1 MNRSGKSCCEEE
13 HMKDIEELIREAEKA
28 LQNAFEQIDENE
40 TARTRQVLDLFR
52 KEGVS
57 YRHFAPTTGYGYD
70 DIGRDTLERIYAG
83 IFHTEAAL
91 MRPHVASGTAALS
104 LTLFGMTKPGDKIV
118 SATGMPYDTLLGVIG
133 TGNSTQPGS
142 LKEMGIGFESVELK
156 DGSIDVEAVDR
167 AITTDTSLVI
177 AQRSRGYAWRPSLYP
192 EQFAELADM
201 IHSRHPGVALMV
213 DNCYGE
219 FVCGDEPTDY
229 GADLCVGSLIKNP
242 GGGIAPTG
250 GYVAGKKD
258 MVERIAGRLTAP
270 GLGRELGSY
279 AASYRPFYQG
289 LFMAPHTVAQALK
302 TALLASRLFEN
313 LGLETSPSSA
323 ERRAD
328 IIQAIKM
335 QSPERLVAFCQGIQT
350 ASPVDSMAMPEPWD
364 MPGYDDQ
371 VVMAAGTFVAG
382 ASIELSA
389 DGPIR
394 PPYTAFMQGGLT
406 YTHGKIALAEA
417 LKRMIST
424 GALKVP

>member
-1 MNRSGKSCCEEE
+1 MNSIEQMIIKAEEE
-13 HMKDIEELIREAEKA
+13 LKDSFA
-28 LQNAFEQIDENE
+28 QIDRVEMI
-40 TARTRQVLDLFR
+40 RTKQVLDVFR
-52 KEGVS
+52 AENVS
-57 YRHFAPTTGYGYD
+57 YRHFAPSTGYGYD

-104 LTLFGMTKPGDKIV
+104 LTLFGLTKPGEKIV

-133 TGNSTQPGS
+133 TGNCNQPGS
-142 LKEMGIGFESVELK
+142 LKEMGVEFESVELK
-156 DGSIDVEAVDR
+156 NGRIDVQSVEN
-167 AITTDTSLVI
+167 AITDHTTLVI
-177 AQRSRGYAWRPSLYP
+177 AQRSRGYAWRPSLFP
-192 EQFAELADM
+192 EAFEELADM
-201 IHSRHPGVALMV
+201 IHSRHPGVTLMV

-219 FVCGDEPTDY
+219 FVCKDEPTDH
-229 GADLCVGSLIKNP
+229 GADICVGSLIKNP

-250 GYVAGKKD
+250 GYIVGSLEK
-258 MVERIAGRLTAP
+258 VERIAGRLIAP

-302 TALLASRLFEN
+302 TALLASRLFDN
-313 LGLETSPSSA
+313 LGFETSPSST
-323 ERRAD
+323 ETRAD

-335 QSPERLVAFCQGIQT
+335 QTPERLVAFCQGIQT

-406 YTHGKIALAEA
+406 YSHGRIALSEA
-417 LKRMIST
+417 LRRMMET
-424 GALKVP
+424 GALKAL

>member
-1 MNRSGKSCCEEE
+1 MNRIEEMILKAEEE
-13 HMKDIEELIREAEKA
+13 LKESFAR
-28 LQNAFEQIDENE
+28 IDENE
-40 TARTRQVLDLFR
+40 MKRTKQVLDLFR
-52 KEGVS
+52 QEGVS
-57 YRHFAPTTGYGYD
+57 YRHFAPSTGYGYD

-104 LTLFGMTKPGDKIV
+104 LTLFGLTKPGEKIV

-133 TGNSTQPGS
+133 TGKGSQPGS
-142 LKEMGIGFESVELK
+142 LKEMGVSFECVELK
-156 DGSIDVEAVDR
+156 DGKIDVPAVEK
-167 AITTDTSLVI
+167 AITKDTSLVI
-177 AQRSRGYAWRPSLYP
+177 AQRSRGYAWRPSLFP
-192 EQFAELADM
+192 EEFAELADM
-201 IHSRHPGVALMV
+201 IHSRHPGVTLMV

-219 FVCGDEPTDY
+219 FVCKDEPTDY
-229 GADLCVGSLIKNP
+229 GADICVGSLIKNP

-250 GYVAGKKD
+250 GYVAGKHDK
-258 MVERIAGRLTAP
+258 VERIAGRLTAP

-302 TALLASRLFEN
+302 TALLASRLFDN
-313 LGLETSPSSA
+313 LGFETSPSSK
-323 ERRAD
+323 EQRAD

-335 QSPERLVAFCQGIQT
+335 ETPERLVAFCQGIQT

-394 PPYTAFMQGGLT
+394 VPYTAFMQGGLT
-406 YTHGKIALAEA
+406 YVHGRIALSEA
-417 LKRMIST
+417 LRRMMET
-424 GALKVP
+424 GALKMP

>member
-1 MNRSGKSCCEEE
+1 MNSIEQMIIKAEEE
-13 HMKDIEELIREAEKA
+13 LKDSFA
-28 LQNAFEQIDENE
+28 QIDRVEMI
-40 TARTRQVLDLFR
+40 RTKQVLDVFR
-52 KEGVS
+52 AENVS
-57 YRHFAPTTGYGYD
+57 YRHFAPSTGYGYD

-104 LTLFGMTKPGDKIV
+104 LTLFGLTKPGEKIV

-133 TGNSTQPGS
+133 TGNCNQPGS
-142 LKEMGIGFESVELK
+142 LKEMGVEFESVELK
-156 DGSIDVEAVDR
+156 NGRIDVQSVEN
-167 AITTDTSLVI
+167 AITDHTTLVI
-177 AQRSRGYAWRPSLYP
+177 AQRSRGYAWRPSLFP
-192 EQFAELADM
+192 EAFEELAEM
-201 IHSRHPGVALMV
+201 IHSRHPGVTLMV

-219 FVCGDEPTDY
+219 FVCKDEPTDH
-229 GADLCVGSLIKNP
+229 GADICVGSLIKNP

-250 GYVAGKKD
+250 GYIVGSLEK
-258 MVERIAGRLTAP
+258 VERIAGRLTAP

-302 TALLASRLFEN
+302 TALLASRLFDN
-313 LGLETSPSSA
+313 LGFETSPSST
-323 ERRAD
+323 ETRAD

-335 QSPERLVAFCQGIQT
+335 QTPERLVAFCQGIQT

-406 YTHGKIALAEA
+406 YSHGRIALSEA
-417 LKRMIST
+417 LRRMMET
-424 GALKVP
+424 GALKAL